1 MKPAKPLRTEVRR
14 RALATAA
21 ERLRDAQVVVLS
33 GPRAVGKSTVLR
45 TLAAELGREVVDL
58 DNPSTAQAFTADPM
72 RFLDRPR
79 PVLIDEYAKAPESL
93 DLVKALLNRDGS
105 PGQFLLAGS
114 TRYGSVPAIAQALT
128 GRAQIVPVLPLSQGE
143 ITETT
148 ESFVEELVRGRTP
161 ALADSGLDRAAYA
174 DRVLRGG
181 MPMAL
186 RIAGE
191 GARQRWFDQYLQLTL
206 DKDVAELRKV
216 RRRVL
221 MPRLATLVAAR
232 TAQLANTAKLG
243 QELDL
248 DRSTTEDYLQLLEA
262 VFLHQQLAAWGTT
275 LSARSAATP
284 KLHFVDTGLAARLL
298 RVTREQLLAA
308 RPQALQQFGHL
319 LETFVVNEIVKQTHW
334 LDEPVA
340 VGHWRTHDGDEVDL
354 VLERPDGSV
363 IAFEVKASPNVR
375 EEDARGLQALARRV
389 GEDRCTGVILHT
401 GKHAFRLGGAL
412 ALPVASLWQAD

>member
-1 MKPAKPLRTEVRR
+1 MKSAKPLCTEVRC

-58 DNPSTAQAFTADPM
+58 DNPATAQAFTADPM

-93 DLVKALLNRDGS
+93 DLVKALLNRDGA

-206 DKDVAELRKV
+206 DNTGTAAVRPPARDVRRQRDRQADPLAGRAGRGRSLAHPRWRRSRPRARAPGWFGDRIRGQGLAERQGGRCARTASAGATSRRGSMYRSDPAHREARVPAGRCLGFAGGEPLAGRLSALRASARRRPLEH
-216 RRRVL
+216 RRRVAAVESQVQHGR
-221 MPRLATLVAAR
+221 RLLVAR
-232 TAQLANTAKLG
+232 
-243 QELDL
+243 
-248 DRSTTEDYLQLLEA
+248 
-262 VFLHQQLAAWGTT
+262 
-275 LSARSAATP
+275 
-284 KLHFVDTGLAARLL
+284 
-298 RVTREQLLAA
+298 
-308 RPQALQQFGHL
+308 
-319 LETFVVNEIVKQTHW
+319 
-334 LDEPVA
+334 DEP
-340 VGHWRTHDGDEVDL
+340 WNEPGDS
-354 VLERPDGSV
+354 SV
-363 IAFEVKASPNVR
+363 FSALSSPTN
-375 EEDARGLQALARRV
+375 RR
-389 GEDRCTGVILHT
+389 
-401 GKHAFRLGGAL
+401 
-412 ALPVASLWQAD
+412 

>member
-1 MKPAKPLRTEVRR
+1 MKPDRPLRTEVRR
-14 RALATAA
+14 RALATASS
-21 ERLRDAQVVVLS
+21 RLEEAQVVVLS

-45 TLAAELGREVVDL
+45 TLGKELGREVVDL
-58 DNPSTAQAFTADPM
+58 DNPATARAFASDPL
-72 RFLDRPR
+72 RFLDQPR
-79 PVLIDEYAKAPESL
+79 PVLVDEYARVPESL
-93 DLVKALLNRDGS
+93 DVIKSLLNRDGA

-114 TRYGSVPAIAQALT
+114 TRYGSVPAVAQALT

-143 ITETT
+143 LDERT
-148 ESFVEELVRGRTP
+148 ESFVQDLVQGQEPT
-161 ALADSGLDRAAYA
+161 LGDSNLDRGDYA
-174 DRVLRGG
+174 SRVLRGG

-186 RIAGE
+186 RIAGT

-221 MPRLATLVAAR
+221 MPRLAALVASR

-262 VFLHQQLAAWGTT
+262 VFLHHQLPAWGTT

-284 KLHFVDTGLAARLL
+284 KLHFTDTGLAARLL
-298 RVTREQLLAA
+298 RVSKEQLLAA

-319 LETFVVNEIVKQTHW
+319 LETFVTNEICKQANW

-340 VGHWRTHDGDEVDL
+340 FGHWRTHDGDEVDL
-354 VLERPDGSV
+354 VLERADGSV

-375 EEDARGLQALARRV
+375 EEDVRGLQALARRL
-389 GEDRCTGVILHT
+389 GEDRCTGVLLHT
-401 GKHAFRLGGAL
+401 GRHAFRLAGVL
-412 ALPVASLWQAD
+412 ALPIASLWRTD

>member
-14 RALATAA
+14 RSLATAA

-45 TLAAELGREVVDL
+45 TLATELGREVVDL
-58 DNPSTAQAFTADPM
+58 DNPATARAFTADPM

-79 PVLIDEYAKAPESL
+79 PVLIDEYARAPESL
-93 DLVKALLNRDGS
+93 DLIKALLNRDGS

-143 ITETT
+143 L
-148 ESFVEELVRGRTP
+148 VEELVLGRTP
-161 ALADSGLDRAAYA
+161 ALKDSGLDRAAYA

-221 MPRLATLVAAR
+221 MPRLAALVAAR

-401 GKHAFRLGGAL
+401 GHHAFRMAGAL
-412 ALPVASLWQAD
+412 ALPVASLWQTD

>member
-1 MKPAKPLRTEVRR
+1 MKSAKPLCTEVRC

-58 DNPSTAQAFTADPM
+58 DNPATAQAFTADPM

-93 DLVKALLNRDGS
+93 DLVKALLNRDGA

-206 DKDVAELRKV
+206 DNTGTAAVRPPARDV
-216 RRRVL
+216 RRQRDRQAD
-221 MPRLATLVAAR
+221 PLAGRA
-232 TAQLANTAKLG
+232 G
-243 QELDL
+243 
-248 DRSTTEDYLQLLEA
+248 
-262 VFLHQQLAAWGTT
+262 
-275 LSARSAATP
+275 
-284 KLHFVDTGLAARLL
+284 
-298 RVTREQLLAA
+298 
-308 RPQALQQFGHL
+308 
-319 LETFVVNEIVKQTHW
+319 
-334 LDEPVA
+334 
-340 VGHWRTHDGDEVDL
+340 
-354 VLERPDGSV
+354 
-363 IAFEVKASPNVR
+363 
-375 EEDARGLQALARRV
+375 RGRALA
-389 GEDRCTGVILHT
+389 H
-401 GKHAFRLGGAL
+401 
-412 ALPVASLWQAD
+412 P